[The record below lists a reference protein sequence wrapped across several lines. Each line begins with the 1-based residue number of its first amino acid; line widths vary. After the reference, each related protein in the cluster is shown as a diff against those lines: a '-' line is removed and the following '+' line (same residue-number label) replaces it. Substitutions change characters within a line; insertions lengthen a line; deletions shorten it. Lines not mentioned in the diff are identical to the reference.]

1 MKFTLKHITDQLL
14 SFSKDKT
21 TEQEAKPAPSSN
33 LPKLDGAIF
42 ASNVLGAPRQLFRG
56 CRP

>member
-1 MKFTLKHITDQLL
+1 MKFTWKHITDQLF
-14 SFSKDKT
+14 SFSKDKKN
-21 TEQEAKPAPSSN
+21 EPAAKSAPSFDP
-33 LPKLDGAIF
+33 PKLDGTIF